1 MKLFFSSFGQ
11 DFGLRY
17 LAEFDEVKNININV
31 SPGFEFEIVWVN
43 IPLLQK
49 SKILETS
56 NDVKYYPWT
65 RWGAQKSHTLRVLKS
80 YSYNKYLFMIKFVI
94 NFLIYLSNYGVF

>member
-17 LAEFDEVKNININV
+17 LAEFDEVKKININV
-31 SPGFEFEIVWVN
+31 SAGFEFEIVWVN

-56 NDVKYYPWT
+56 NDVKYYPLDSVGCT
-65 RWGAQKSHTLRVLKS
+65 KESYVKSFEKLQLQQV
-80 YSYNKYLFMIKFVI
+80 FV
-94 NFLIYLSNYGVF
+94 YD